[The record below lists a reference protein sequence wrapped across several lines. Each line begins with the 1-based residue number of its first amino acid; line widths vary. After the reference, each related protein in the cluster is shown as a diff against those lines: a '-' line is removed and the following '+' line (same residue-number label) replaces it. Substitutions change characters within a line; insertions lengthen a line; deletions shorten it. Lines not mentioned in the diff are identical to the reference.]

1 MLLARKPFKKLN
13 DYKAIVCAFAFLA
26 PSTHAVSANSS
37 KTYFSKGPVAVD
49 VMEGLEWM
57 RCSIGQVWS
66 DETCV
71 GEPMQLHYA
80 AISVVLERTL
90 ASSGEG
96 WRLPTRKELIALI
109 ETNDEPPMINAK
121 YFPATYAGSYWTADK
136 NRFLANGHWVVN
148 FYTGHSYGRAAKT
161 QYFAI
166 RLVKDR

>member
-1 MLLARKPFKKLN
+1 MPLARKPVKKLSN
-13 DYKAIVCAFAFLA
+13 YKAIVCAFACLA
-26 PSTHAVSANSS
+26 FSSHAVSANSS
-37 KTYFSKGPVAVD
+37 KTYLTKGPIAVD

-66 DETCV
+66 NETCV
-71 GEPMQLHYA
+71 GEPMRLPYA
-80 AISVVLERTL
+80 ATSAVLERTL

-96 WRLPTRKELIALI
+96 WRLPTRKELRALI
-109 ETNDEPPMINAK
+109 EINDEPPMINAK
-121 YFPATYAGSYWTADK
+121 YFPATHAGIYWTAD
-136 NRFLANGHWVVN
+136 NNQFLMNGHWVVN

>member
-1 MLLARKPFKKLN
+1 MSLARKPFKKSN
-13 DYKAIVCAFAFLA
+13 IYKAIACAFACLTL
-26 PSTHAVSANSS
+26 STHAVSANSS

-49 VMEGLEWM
+49 VMGNLEWM

-71 GEPMQLHYA
+71 GEPMQLPYA
-80 AISVVLERTL
+80 AASAVLERTL

-96 WRLPTRKELIALI
+96 WRLPTRKELRALI
-109 ETNDEPPMINAK
+109 EINDEPPMINAK
-121 YFPATYAGSYWTADK
+121 YFPATHAGSYWTADN
-136 NRFLANGHWVVN
+136 NRLLANGHWVVN

-161 QYFAI
+161 QSFAM